1 MMVPRDGLE
10 PSLPKKMD
18 FESIVSTN
26 STTAA
31 KLLTNLNKVLKN
43 NSFKLIFKTSFS
55 YNLKLTIKYF
65 DKLFTLTY
73 KLL

>member
-31 KLLTNLNKVLKN
+31 KLFNLNKVLKN
-43 NSFKLIFKTSFS
+43 NLNNCILKLYSKTSYQLIPDMNQLVF
-55 YNLKLTIKYF
+55 NQKTI
-65 DKLFTLTY
+65 
-73 KLL
+73 

>member
-31 KLLTNLNKVLKN
+31 KLLSL
-43 NSFKLIFKTSFS
+43 FKIYFKEAALYEISLS
-55 YNLKLTIKYF
+55 KQ
-65 DKLFTLTY
+65 
-73 KLL
+73 